1 MNAGKRG
8 SLTDFASVKPSAPQ
22 TEKPVVASSSSK
34 DQRKGQTLRLSS
46 EAWKQLKLIALE
58 REITAHALLIE
69 AVNDLFRKHGKKPI
83 A

>member
-8 SLTDFASVKPSAPQ
+8 SLADFASVKPGMQQAEQPAATPS
-22 TEKPVVASSSSK
+22 TSK
-34 DQRKGQTLRLSS
+34 DQRKGQTLRLSP

-58 REITAHALLIE
+58 RETTAHALLIE